1 MSENHELKSCSFCK
15 KPQHLVTKLVVGQDL
30 NICDECVAAC
40 NDILNLE
47 TQQEAGITES
57 AVSPLPEDVKDLPK
71 PKEINDYLDDYI
83 IGQAYAKRVIS
94 VAVYNHYKRLNAEI
108 DVDATELQKSNVLLL
123 GSTGT
128 GKTLFA
134 QTLAKLLNVPFAIAD
149 ATTLTESGYVGEDV
163 ESTLFRLLQVAG
175 NDVEKAQKGIV
186 YIDEI
191 DKISRKSENPS
202 ITRDVSGEGVQ
213 QALLK
218 MLEGT
223 KVNIP
228 KKGGRKNP
236 QSDFITVDT
245 TNILFICGGAF
256 QGIEPIIQSRL
267 NKNKMGFVS
276 NETDSKVEDDNIFEF
291 VQQEDLLKFGI
302 IPELIGRLPIVA
314 PLNNLDEHALVR
326 ILKEP
331 KNAIT
336 KQYKRLL
343 KMDDVALSFDDAAL
357 KQIAKIAHL
366 KTVGARALRS
376 IMEDIMLDYM
386 YEAPTDN
393 KKTLTIG
400 LKDIDTYVKAK
411 LPKDLQ
417 LRLKED
423 NKASK
428 SSAKSQKKAA

>member
-1 MSENHELKSCSFCK
+1 MVN
-15 KPQHLVTKLVVGQDL
+15 KLVVGQDL

-40 NDILNLE
+40 NNILNTGTLPTGNEQEVVSNESNESKELE
-47 TQQEAGITES
+47 
-57 AVSPLPEDVKDLPK
+57 LPK
-71 PKEINDYLDDYI
+71 PKEIHDYLNDYI
-83 IGQAYAKRVIS
+83 IGQDHAKRVIS
-94 VAVYNHYKRLNAEI
+94 VAVYNHYKRLNAPT
-108 DVDATELQKSNVLLL
+108 DTNSAELQKSNVLLI

-134 QTLAKLLNVPFAIAD
+134 QTLAKRLDVPFAIAD

-163 ESTLFRLLQVAG
+163 ESTLFRLLQVCDY
-175 NDVEKAQKGIV
+175 NVEKAQRGIV

-236 QSDFITVDT
+236 QSEFITVDT
-245 TNILFICGGAF
+245 SNILFICGGAF
-256 QGIEPIIQSRL
+256 QGIEPIIQNRL
-267 NKNKMGFVS
+267 SKNSIGFVA
-276 NETDSKVEDDNIFEF
+276 NEGNTKVDEHNIFEQI
-291 VQQEDLLKFGI
+291 QQEDLLKFGI
-302 IPELIGRLPIVA
+302 IPELIGRLPIIA

-326 ILKEP
+326 ILQEP

-336 KQYKRLL
+336 KQYIRLL
-343 KMDDVALSFDDAAL
+343 EMDDVKLSFEEAAL
-357 KQIAKIAHL
+357 QKVAQIAHL
-366 KTVGARALRS
+366 KKVGARALRS

-386 YEAPTDN
+386 YEAPSGKT
-393 KKTLTIG
+393 KTLIITK
-400 LKDIDTYVKAK
+400 KDVENYINLK

-417 LRLKED
+417 LKLENLK
-423 NKASK
+423 NKTESTK
-428 SSAKSQKKAA
+428 KKAA